1 MNLDRASVE
10 AYLTQRFKSKTQIL
24 SMQALGDDASA
35 ADHAHVQL
43 KTYGYGK
50 PVLIHYRVGD
60 RERRAVLRTMAPNAF
75 GHERRADRAAGLLL
89 SYDTF
94 NDLERHVRAL
104 DLGVLRADGQLA
116 SLDPGDEFFLLT
128 DYATGVLYAE
138 DLKRV
143 CATGHATD
151 LDVRRAVAL
160 ATYLATIHAVKRDEP
175 VLYRRAARDLLGSG
189 EGIMG
194 LTDSYPPDFALVDP
208 AWLERV
214 EHACVRWRWQLKR
227 HARRLTQIHG
237 DFHPFNILF
246 DDDTTIWLLDRSRGG
261 WGDPADDVSCM
272 AINYL
277 FFSLQRSGRL
287 APPFTQL
294 WDVFW
299 QTYMSQTEDQEL
311 LAVIAPFFVWR
322 ALVLASPHWYN
333 VSDTVR
339 VALFHFIDNIL
350 AAPAFDPT
358 RVNRY
363 LDA

>member
-1 MNLDRASVE
+1 MNLDISSIE
-10 AYLTQRFKSKTQIL
+10 AYLTQRFKNKAQIL
-24 SMQALGDDASA
+24 SVQALGDDASA
-35 ADHAHVQL
+35 ADNAHAQL

-50 PVLIHYRVGD
+50 PVLIRYRIGD
-60 RERRAVLRTMAPNAF
+60 LERQSVLRTMAPNAF
-75 GHERRADRAAGLLL
+75 GHERRADRAAGLLM

-94 NDLERHVRAL
+94 NELPQHVRAL

-116 SLDPGDEFFLLT
+116 SLDPGEEFFLLT
-128 DYATGVLYAE
+128 DYAPGVLYAE
-138 DLKRV
+138 DLRHL
-143 CATGHATD
+143 CEADHAAD
-151 LDVRRAVAL
+151 LDVRRAAAL
-160 ATYLATIHAVKRDEP
+160 AGYLATIHAVKRDEP

-194 LTDSYPPDFALVDP
+194 LTDSYPPDFALVDA

-214 EHACVRWRWQLKR
+214 EQACVRWRWQLKR
-227 HARRLTQIHG
+227 YARRLTQIHA
-237 DFHPFNILF
+237 DFHPFNVLF
-246 DDDTTIWLLDRSRGG
+246 GDDTTFWLLDRSRGG

-272 AINYL
+272 AINYM

-299 QTYMSQTEDQEL
+299 QTYMSKTKDQDL
-311 LAVIAPFFVWR
+311 LAVVIPFFVWR

-339 VALFHFIDNIL
+339 LALFRFIDSIL
-350 AAPAFDPT
+350 AEPAFDPT
-358 RVNRY
+358 LVNSY
-363 LDA
+363 LDT